1 MAPTLPDMTDP
12 KTLLEW
18 HIAMGADEAI
28 SPTSINRFETPE
40 PAPTSRT
47 NSPHQK
53 ADPNATR
60 QSTETHQAPTRVLA
74 RPVQPTNGAGVE
86 AASTAAAACNTIT
99 ELKTALESFDG
110 GHLKRSAKNTVFATG
125 DPDSP
130 LMVIGDVPGGE
141 EDRNGEPFVGPAGQL
156 LDKMLA
162 AINMGRDDGAYLT
175 NFIPWRPL
183 GNTAPDQNVIAM
195 LQPFVERHIV
205 LAAPKIL
212 MILGGLPLK
221 SLFKTTDSI
230 SRHRGKW
237 KELELD
243 GQNFTVMATYHPD
256 FLINQP
262 LQKAASWQDL
272 LAIREKLAS
281 L

>member
-1 MAPTLPDMTDP
+1 MAPTLPDTTDP

-28 SPTSINRFETPE
+28 SLTAINRFETPE
-40 PAPTSRT
+40 STPATHTS
-47 NSPHQK
+47 SIQQ
-53 ADPNATR
+53 
-60 QSTETHQAPTRVLA
+60 QSTSTAAGIPVDPQQTPTRIIA

-86 AASTAAAACNTIT
+86 AASTAAAACNTIA
-99 ELKTALESFDG
+99 ELKAALENFDG
-110 GHLKRSAKNTVFATG
+110 GHLKRSAKNTVFAAG

-141 EDRNGEPFVGPAGQL
+141 EDRSGEPFTGPAGQL
-156 LDKMLA
+156 LNKMLA
-162 AINMGRDDGAYLT
+162 AINMGRDNGAYLT

-237 KELELD
+237 KELELG
-243 GQNFTVMATYHPD
+243 GQTFTVMATYHPD

-281 L
+281 K